1 MRILEKPKLGEQIDF
16 IKKKFKDFNFIHEYI
31 FRITIQRLLEL
42 FSVIL
47 FKTLKIYIQRMFV
60 TKPKKIQFVFSL
72 KLKTGSYTY
81 YATSRYYKVNKS
93 FF

>member
-31 FRITIQRLLEL
+31 FRITIQQLLEL

-47 FKTLKIYIQRMFV
+47 SKTLTINIQRMFV
-60 TKPKKIQFVFSL
+60 TKTKNKKLYLV
-72 KLKTGSYTY
+72 
-81 YATSRYYKVNKS
+81 
-93 FF
+93 